1 MEPEPTQHPARPA
14 TTSATVPDLAHA
26 ESVPVAEPRH
36 ALVESALGNVTIV
49 AIEDSLTGLYF
60 DEHTRRPPADSFGQ
74 RVDLAADPTLAAAA
88 RQLHEYLAGTRTQ
101 FELPFAPEGDE
112 FHQAVWAIVARIPF
126 GGTITYGAIATELGN
141 PALAQ
146 RVGQAVGANP
156 LCVFIPC
163 HRVVGSTG
171 KLTGYAGGIE
181 RKHTLLTIEEPA
193 PEVAGRLF

>member
-1 MEPEPTQHPARPA
+1 MEPTE
-14 TTSATVPDLAHA
+14 SAP
-26 ESVPVAEPRH
+26 ERRH

-49 AIEDSLTGLYF
+49 ATGGSLTGLYF
-60 DEHTRRPPADSFGQ
+60 DEHTRRPAAELFGP
-74 RVDLAADPTLAAAA
+74 RIDLASEPTLAEAA
-88 RQLHEYLAGTRTQ
+88 RQLHEYLAGDREQ

-126 GGTITYGAIATELGN
+126 GGTTTYGAIATELGN